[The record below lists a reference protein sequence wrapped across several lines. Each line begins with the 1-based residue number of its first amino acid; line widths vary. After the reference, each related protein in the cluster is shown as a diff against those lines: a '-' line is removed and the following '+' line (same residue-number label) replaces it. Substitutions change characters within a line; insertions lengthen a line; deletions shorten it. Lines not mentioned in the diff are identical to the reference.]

1 MITSQEP
8 PDSDATAALSLVT
21 LFEREAAAT
30 RCHLVL
36 NHALSS
42 LGPEFSCTKSAYSFL
57 EIASDPSR
65 IATKIKTADIV
76 AIAADADTPLSDQLT
91 RFLNESLAGRSAPT
105 ALVAVCL
112 EAPDSHRHEEALECS
127 VRAIAGRHRMRMIVT
142 HAPFRPS
149 NEANH
154 ADSASLISH

>member
-1 MITSQEP
+1 MIISQEP

-36 NHALSS
+36 NNALSG
-42 LGPEFSCTKSAYSFL
+42 LGPEFSYTKSAYSFL

-65 IATKIKTADIV
+65 ITTAIRTADIV
-76 AIAADADTPLSDQLT
+76 AIAADADAPLSDQLT
-91 RFLNESLAGRSAPT
+91 RFLNESLAGRSTPA
-105 ALVAVCL
+105 ALVAVCI
-112 EAPDSHRHEEALECS
+112 EAPDSHRHEQALECS
-127 VRAIAGRHRMRMIVT
+127 VRAIADRHRMRVIVT
-142 HAPFRPS
+142 HAPFRLS

-154 ADSASLISH
+154 ADFGLAH